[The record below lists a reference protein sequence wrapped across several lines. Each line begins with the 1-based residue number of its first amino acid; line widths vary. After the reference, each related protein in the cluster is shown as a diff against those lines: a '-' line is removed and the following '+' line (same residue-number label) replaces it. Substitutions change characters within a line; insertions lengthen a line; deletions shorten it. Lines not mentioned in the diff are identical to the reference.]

1 MKLKGGKEMN
11 NCEKCGGTQPCK
23 CQRGPRGPRGY
34 QGFTGLDGE
43 QGETGKQGVKGD
55 RGPRGY
61 EGQPGLV
68 GERGEKGEPGEQG
81 PEGDQGPQGIQGIQ
95 GIKGDTGPA
104 GPINVAYGFAYT
116 ESGSSENGSVKFS
129 VATPLQD
136 VEPSH
141 EGLVIGIDGIYQ
153 ISYKVLLV
161 SKAITCVP
169 SKFHIEIND
178 KIKVSSSLTESTT
191 ANTLTSSLLLS
202 LQEGDLV
209 KLVAELQEN
218 FSYKLATLQ
227 LVRVG

>member
-1 MKLKGGKEMN
+1 MK
-11 NCEKCGGTQPCK
+11 NCENCDGSQPCK

-43 QGETGKQGVKGD
+43 QGATGKQGVKGD

-61 EGQPGLV
+61 EGPPGLV
-68 GERGEKGEPGEQG
+68 GERGETGEQG
-81 PEGDQGPQGIQGIQ
+81 PKGDRGPQGIQGL
-95 GIKGDTGPA
+95 KGDTGPA
-104 GPINVAYGFAYT
+104 GTINVAYGFAYT
-116 ESGSSENGSVKFS
+116 ELESSENGNVKFS
-129 VATPLQD
+129 VATSLQD
-136 VEPSH
+136 VELTH
-141 EGLVIGIDGIYQ
+141 EGLVIAKDGIYQ

-169 SKFHIEIND
+169 SKFQIEIND

-191 ANTLTSSLLLS
+191 ANTLTSTLLLS

-209 KLVAELQEN
+209 KLVAELQDN